1 MHGFK
6 LQKVIC
12 AACQASSST
21 LDPIE
26 DVGLEVSVDYPSGGP
41 GDAAPAAS
49 SSTRTSRNASPLLPH
64 GNASLADV
72 QSAFQRFAR
81 VEQVDGYK
89 CEKCGCTGRA
99 TKQSKLASI
108 PPILTLH
115 LKRFRYGDSRLLA
128 SGSAAGATSA
138 SYGASY
144 SGAAGYSVPTVT
156 TRSSRSG
163 GRSEASQLN
172 SQDFALGGKS
182 GSAKIEGHVKF
193 DLFFDLKPYLTP
205 EMQTSVN
212 SMFCRLFAV
221 IVHAGKNSH
230 SGHYIAY
237 VQSLNKNE
245 WWKMDDGRVTLVDK
259 TDVLQAEAYM
269 LFYRVIQHPVAVTL
283 SNAYDNLLNARRA
296 ADPNPSQAD
305 ALRADNRS
313 SVADPKTS
321 NGRGKRS
328 RSTYRDG
335 EAWARAKA
343 PRMLGV
349 ATKAQ
354 EVVAEALD
362 LTSDFLQ
369 RIQDEASRDGA
380 REDYGGPTMVTEDD
394 VVGGVSKV
402 RQRLADLFYRLA
414 QHFDDGSS
422 SETPRPAFLDPMDS
436 NGGGDSASV
445 VAATAGSASTRSNN
459 SNSNGAIGSNGEHNN
474 KSGNGSIA
482 MGKTNPKALTPKAAV
497 GPSDKKSSVVVV
509 DLMDD
514 DANDVL

>member
-1 MHGFK
+1 
-6 LQKVIC
+6 
-12 AACQASSST
+12 
-21 LDPIE
+21 
-26 DVGLEVSVDYPSGGP
+26 LEVSVDFPSGSP
-41 GDAAPAAS
+41 GDAAQAAS
-49 SSTRTSRNASPLLPH
+49 ASTRASRNASPLLPH

-115 LKRFRYGDSRLLA
+115 LKRFRYGDSRLIA
-128 SGSAAGATSA
+128 SGSASGATSA
-138 SYGASY
+138 SYGAAY
-144 SGAAGYSVPTVT
+144 TGAAGYGASTVT

-172 SQDFALGGKS
+172 TQDFVLGGKS

-205 EMQTSVN
+205 EMQTSVS

-245 WWKMDDGRVTLVDK
+245 WRKMDDGRVTLVDK
-259 TDVLQAEAYM
+259 SDVLQAEAYM

-283 SNAYDNLLNARRA
+283 SNAYDTLVAARRA
-296 ADPNPSQAD
+296 AEENPHGSAARAVGRSGVVD
-305 ALRADNRS
+305 AS
-313 SVADPKTS
+313 TS
-321 NGRGKRS
+321 NGRGGGGGKRS

-343 PRMLGV
+343 PRLLGV

-380 REDYGGPTMVTEDD
+380 PEDCDGEALMVTDED

-414 QHFDDGSS
+414 QHFDDGPSS
-422 SETPRPAFLDPMDS
+422 DTPRPRFLDPMDS
-436 NGGGDSASV
+436 NGGSDNGDHSHKTGSTTGSKIKSSTAS
-445 VAATAGSASTRSNN
+445 
-459 SNSNGAIGSNGEHNN
+459 
-474 KSGNGSIA
+474 
-482 MGKTNPKALTPKAAV
+482 GKANPKALTTKAAV

-509 DLMDD
+509 DLVDD
-514 DANDVL
+514 DATDLL

>member
-1 MHGFK
+1 M
-6 LQKVIC
+6 
-12 AACQASSST
+12 
-21 LDPIE
+21 
-26 DVGLEVSVDYPSGGP
+26 
-41 GDAAPAAS
+41 
-49 SSTRTSRNASPLLPH
+49 
-64 GNASLADV
+64 

-115 LKRFRYGDSRLLA
+115 LKRFRYGDARLLA
-128 SGSAAGATSA
+128 SGSALGGGGGAASA

-144 SGAAGYSVPTVT
+144 PGAAGGYGVPTVT

-163 GRSEASQLN
+163 GRSDVGQL
-172 SQDFALGGKS
+172 SGQDFVLGGKS

-237 VQSLNKNE
+237 VQALNKNE

-259 TDVLQAEAYM
+259 SDVLQAEAYM
-269 LFYRVIQHPVAVTL
+269 LFYRVIQHPVAVSL
-283 SNAYDNLLNARRA
+283 SNAYDSMLNARRA
-296 ADPNPSQAD
+296 ADDQDPSIAA
-305 ALRADNRS
+305 ALRPGAGGA
-313 SVADPKTS
+313 ADPNTTS
-321 NGRGKRS
+321 NGRGKRP
-328 RSTYRDG
+328 RSSYRDG

-354 EVVAEALD
+354 EMVSEAFE
-362 LTSDFLQ
+362 LTSDCLQ
-369 RIQDEASRDGA
+369 RIHDEAGRAGA
-380 REDYGGPTMVTEDD
+380 SERNGATMIGEED
-394 VVGGVSKV
+394 VVGGVANA
-402 RQRLADLFYRLA
+402 RRMLADLFYALARLY
-414 QHFDDGSS
+414 DDGSN
-422 SETPRPAFLDPMDS
+422 SETPRPAFLDPAD
-436 NGGGDSASV
+436 NGGGGESAH
-445 VAATAGSASTRSNN
+445 AAAATATATAGSASLDSNP
-459 SNSNGAIGSNGEHNN
+459 SASNGGTRNGRGSS
-474 KSGNGSIA
+474 KRSGSSTT
-482 MGKTNPKALTPKAAV
+482 GKTNPKALTKAV
-497 GPSDKKSSVVVV
+497 EPPDSKSSVVVV

-514 DANDVL
+514 DAADLL

>member
-1 MHGFK
+1 
-6 LQKVIC
+6 
-12 AACQASSST
+12 
-21 LDPIE
+21 
-26 DVGLEVSVDYPSGGP
+26 
-41 GDAAPAAS
+41 
-49 SSTRTSRNASPLLPH
+49 
-64 GNASLADV
+64 V

-172 SQDFALGGKS
+172 SQEFALGGKS

-237 VQSLNKNE
+237 VQSLSKNE

-283 SNAYDNLLNARRA
+283 SNAYDSLLNARRA
-296 ADPNPSQAD
+296 AEQNPPLADP
-305 ALRADNRS
+305 LRAVNNRS
-313 SVADPKTS
+313 SVADAKTS

-380 REDYGGPTMVTEDD
+380 REDYNGPTMISEDD

-422 SETPRPAFLDPMDS
+422 SETPRPAFLDRMDS

-445 VAATAGSASTRSNN
+445 VAATAGSASTRSNLSISN
-459 SNSNGAIGSNGEHNN
+459 GGNSNGSNGSHSN
-474 KSGNGSIA
+474 KSGNGTA

-514 DANDVL
+514 DATDVL